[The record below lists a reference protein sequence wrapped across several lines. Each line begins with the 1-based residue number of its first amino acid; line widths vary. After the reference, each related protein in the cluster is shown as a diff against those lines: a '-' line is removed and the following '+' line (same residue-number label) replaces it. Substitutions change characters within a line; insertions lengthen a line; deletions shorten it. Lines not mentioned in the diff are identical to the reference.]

1 MKIKSIVSAIA
12 FAFSSIASAQT
23 PSSTELKLSSH
34 LNQIKAP
41 SAWPYTTGKG
51 VTVGIVDSG
60 ITATNPDLVG
70 KIVSAPNTNF
80 IAGAKTDVR
89 DLNGHGT
96 HVAGI
101 IGAAANNKGVVGVA
115 PGVMLLPIRVA
126 SANGMVSASA
136 LGQGIRRAAEL
147 APIINV
153 SIGGG
158 ACCIKDIQYAV
169 NRGAL
174 IIAAAGNSGA
184 AAPIWPARY
193 AKESWAAG
201 RIIAVGAVDQSNRIA
216 SWSNRAGDAQNF
228 FLVAPGQWIL
238 STKNNGQ
245 AYMSG
250 TSMAAPMVTGA
261 AALVKS
267 RWNFLRAEDV
277 AEVLFRSA
285 TDLGAP
291 GTDPI
296 YGRGLLNLEQAMKPI
311 GITYVVNSKGQAV
324 ATNLVLLM
332 PAVPYAAA
340 VKNTS
345 IKAVELDEFGRD
357 FEIDLG
363 QRVVTAVDQT
373 LSKLLA
379 QSVDEVKNTQ
389 HKNIPAFRF
398 NNTQVSAGVLGT
410 GLKFSQLDSKNSK
423 IEFAAAQLSNPAIN
437 LVPKHNYLG
446 VAHSLGTG
454 LTVKAAAYTTA
465 GSDQLQAVSKNSQR
479 SNASMLS
486 VVKSNQYSSLGL
498 TIATVNESASF
509 MGGTMSGLGVSGAK
523 NLTFVTAEAA
533 VEIGNNA
540 VAFAQVSRAQ
550 SANNSTS
557 ADFSAVVN
565 RAHAIKLGVT
575 KNNVVNRNDYLTV
588 TIEQP
593 LKVSA
598 GKLTTNLAVG
608 RGDTGQLMFEN
619 KTINLASSG
628 QETQIR
634 FDYMTVVQKDIT
646 GRIFLQFNH
655 NPLHDSTAG
664 TQSIIGFQLFKS
676 F

>member
-1 MKIKSIVSAIA
+1 MKIKSIASTIA
-12 FAFSSIASAQT
+12 LAFSSIASAQT
-23 PSSTELKLSSH
+23 PGSSELKLSNH

-60 ITATNPDLVG
+60 ITATNPDLAG

-101 IGAAANNKGVVGVA
+101 IGAAADNKGVVGVA
-115 PGVMLLPIRVA
+115 PGAMLLPIRVA

-184 AAPIWPARY
+184 AAPVWPARY
-193 AKESWAAG
+193 AKEPWAMG
-201 RIIAVGAVDQSNRIA
+201 RVIAVGAVDQSNRIA

-228 FLVAPGQWIL
+228 YLVAPGQWIL
-238 STKNNGQ
+238 STKDNSQ

-267 RWNFLRAEDV
+267 RWSFLRAEDV

-324 ATNLVLLM
+324 ATNLVLIM
-332 PAVPYAAA
+332 PAAPYAAA

-345 IKAVELDEFGRD
+345 IKAVELDEFGRE

-389 HKNIPAFRF
+389 HKNIPAFKF
-398 NNTQVSAGVLGT
+398 NNTQVSVGVLGT
-410 GLKFSQLDSKNSK
+410 GLKFGQLDSKNSK

-446 VAHSLGTG
+446 IAHSLGTG

-465 GSDQLQAVSKNSQR
+465 GSDQLQATSKKSQQA
-479 SNASMLS
+479 NASVLS
-486 VVKSNQYSSLGL
+486 VVKSTQYSSLGL
-498 TIATVNESASF
+498 AISTVNEATSF
-509 MGGTMSGLGVSGAK
+509 MGGTIAGLGVSGAK

-533 VEIGNNA
+533 VEIGHNA
-540 VAFAQVSRAQ
+540 VAFAQVSSAQ
-550 SANNSTS
+550 SANNSNS
-557 ADFSAVVN
+557 AGFNAVVN
-565 RAHAIKLGVT
+565 RARAIKLGVT
-575 KNNVVNRNDYLTV
+575 KNNVVSRNDYLTV

-628 QETQIR
+628 QETQIK
-634 FDYMTVVQKDIT
+634 FDYMTMVQKDIT
-646 GRIFLQFNH
+646 GRIFLQFDH
-655 NPLHDSTAG
+655 NPLHDSTVG